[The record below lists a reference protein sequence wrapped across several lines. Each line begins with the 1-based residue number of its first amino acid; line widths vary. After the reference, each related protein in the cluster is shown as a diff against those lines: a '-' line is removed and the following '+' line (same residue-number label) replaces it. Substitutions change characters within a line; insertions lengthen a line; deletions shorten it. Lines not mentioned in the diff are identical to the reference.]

1 MLMCSAELYASVDTS
16 NLQQETRTRQIG
28 PTPSDARPYSEIK
41 HHVHDGPVELFLIEE
56 VTGADQSLHSV
67 VIYDGN
73 RYELKG
79 EVDWLRSG
87 EANMPSG
94 GWAFTVF
101 ASATETYACPPKVA
115 QSGQGSCL
123 LFVLKSDETPLLNH
137 EPD

>member
-1 MLMCSAELYASVDTS
+1 MCSAELYASVDTS
-16 NLQQETRTRQIG
+16 NLQQETRTRQIY

-87 EANMPSG
+87 KR
-94 GWAFTVF
+94 T
-101 ASATETYACPPKVA
+101 
-115 QSGQGSCL
+115 CL
-123 LFVLKSDETPLLNH
+123 LVDGRSLYLRQQRKHTLAHQRWRNQVKAPACCLC
-137 EPD
+137 